1 MRGVFPAVFQAEQF
15 CLYLS
20 HIRVLTGGGVRGRR
34 RSRVSLLGKTSGSV
48 WNRVLP
54 ALTFWD
60 PSFLFCG
67 DCF

>member
-1 MRGVFPAVFQAEQF
+1 MRAILPAVFQAEQF

-20 HIRVLTGGGVRGRR
+20 YTRVLMEDGVRGRR
-34 RSRVSLLGKTSGSV
+34 RSRVSLLGKTSGIV

-54 ALTFWD
+54 ALTFCD
-60 PSFLFCG
+60 PYFLFCG